1 MHWKSSHN
9 QLTLKVVFFSHNH
22 WEIPMNLLKK
32 YHHLKLECINIIALL
47 WMIFF
52 LPDDNE
58 GALDFLN
65 QNKNKNKH
73 YVKL

>member
-32 YHHLKLECINIIALL
+32 IPPFEVGMHKYYSIAL
-47 WMIFF
+47 
-52 LPDDNE
+52 DDLLF
-58 GALDFLN
+58 AR
-65 QNKNKNKH
+65 
-73 YVKL
+73 